1 MIDAQSPKYSIIDEG
16 NVRKLIIKKCTTED
30 IAEYTAVVAN
40 VKTSSRLKVES
51 KFDFIFTSHVHF
63 YTFKCMYI
71 MCTYII
77 SNYFSYRKTA

>member
-16 NVRKLIIKKCTTED
+16 NVKKLIVKKCTTED

-63 YTFKCMYI
+63 YTFESCMYI
-71 MCTYII
+71 I
-77 SNYFSYRKTA
+77 SIDYFSYRKTA